1 MKRCSI
7 VKKKVGLLISSLNGG
22 GAERVVSRLSMI
34 LYSEYD
40 IYILLFDAKNIKY
53 DYKGRVIDI
62 KTPANSKGLLSK
74 IKLLM
79 QRTHRTRAIKKTE
92 NLDIVISFL
101 DSPNIV
107 NILSKNKGC
116 KVAISIR
123 NYTDIGKKPSRIL
136 KLANFFMKRLYKK
149 ADLVIPVSKEI
160 SKMLFE
166 KYFISKS
173 KLKVIYNPYDIID
186 IERLANEDIEDK
198 YENFMRS
205 EKIFISVGRQVYQK
219 GYWHLVKAFKLVLE
233 KEPDAKLIIIGSG
246 NNDVKLMKLINDLG
260 IENRVLLTGFQK
272 NPFKFI
278 KKSQVY
284 IMTSL
289 FEGFPNALVEAMAC
303 GCPVISTDCKSGP
316 KEILLENF
324 NFNNTTEDILFGD
337 YGILVPVFKEG
348 ENWDSGT
355 FETEEYLLSEAMI
368 SLLRDKEKLKYYSR
382 KSIERAKTFN
392 YERCFKKYKSLIEEV

>member
-1 MKRCSI
+1 M
-7 VKKKVGLLISSLNGG
+7 KKKVGLLISSLNGG

-123 NYTDIGKKPSRIL
+123 NYTDFEKRSSRTL
-136 KLANFFMKRLYKK
+136 KLANFLMKRLYRK
-149 ADLVIPVSKEI
+149 ADVVIPVSIEI

-166 KYFISKS
+166 KYSISKS
-173 KLKVIYNPYDIID
+173 KLKVIYNPYDIMD
-186 IERLANEDIEDK
+186 IGRLANENIEDK
-198 YENFMRS
+198 YENFMHS
-205 EKIFISVGRQVYQK
+205 EKTFISVGRQVYQK
-219 GYWHLVKAFKLVLE
+219 GFWHLAKAFKLVLE
-233 KEPDAKLIIIGSG
+233 NEPDARLIIIGSG
-246 NNDVKLMKLINDLG
+246 NNDVKLLKLINDLG
-260 IENRVLLTGFQK
+260 IENSVLLTGFQK

-284 IMTSL
+284 VMTSL
-289 FEGFPNALVEAMAC
+289 FEGFPNILVEAMAC

>member
-1 MKRCSI
+1 M
-7 VKKKVGLLISSLNGG
+7 
-22 GAERVVSRLSMI
+22 
-34 LYSEYD
+34 

-123 NYTDIGKKPSRIL
+123 NYTDFEKRSSRTL
-136 KLANFFMKRLYKK
+136 KLANFLMKRLYRK
-149 ADLVIPVSKEI
+149 ADVVIPVSIEI

-166 KYFISKS
+166 KYSISKS
-173 KLKVIYNPYDIID
+173 KLKVIYNPYDIMD
-186 IERLANEDIEDK
+186 IGRLANENIEDK
-198 YENFMRS
+198 YENFMHS
-205 EKIFISVGRQVYQK
+205 EKTFISVGRQVYQK
-219 GYWHLVKAFKLVLE
+219 GFWHLAKAFKLVLE
-233 KEPDAKLIIIGSG
+233 NEPDARLIIIGSG
-246 NNDVKLMKLINDLG
+246 NNDVKLLKLINDLG
-260 IENRVLLTGFQK
+260 IENSVLLTGFQK

-284 IMTSL
+284 VMTSL
-289 FEGFPNALVEAMAC
+289 FEGFPNILVEAMAC

-316 KEILLENF
+316 REILLENF
-324 NFNNTTEDILFGD
+324 NYNNTTEDIIYGD

>member
-1 MKRCSI
+1 M
-7 VKKKVGLLISSLNGG
+7 KKKVGLLISSLNGG

-40 IYILLFDAKNIKY
+40 IYLLLFDTKNIKY
-53 DYKGRVIDI
+53 DYKGKIIDI
-62 KTPANSKGLLSK
+62 KAPANSKGLLSK

-79 QRTHRTRAIKKTE
+79 QRTYRTKAIKKTE

>member
-1 MKRCSI
+1 M
-7 VKKKVGLLISSLNGG
+7 KKKVGLLISSLNGG
-22 GAERVVSRLSMI
+22 GAERVVSRLSTI
-34 LYSEYD
+34 LNSEYD
-40 IYILLFDAKNIKY
+40 IYLLLFDTKNIKY
-53 DYKGRVIDI
+53 DYKGKIIDI
-62 KTPANSKGLLSK
+62 KAPANSKGLLSK

-79 QRTHRTRAIKKTE
+79 QRTYRTKAIKKTE

-219 GYWHLVKAFKLVLE
+219 GYLHLVKAFKLVLE

>member
-1 MKRCSI
+1 M
-7 VKKKVGLLISSLNGG
+7 KKKVGLLISSLNGG

-123 NYTDIGKKPSRIL
+123 NYTDFEKRSSRTL
-136 KLANFFMKRLYKK
+136 KLANFLMKRLYRK
-149 ADLVIPVSKEI
+149 ADVVIPVSIEI

-166 KYFISKS
+166 KYSISKS
-173 KLKVIYNPYDIID
+173 KLKVIYNPYDIMD
-186 IERLANEDIEDK
+186 IGRLANENIEDK
-198 YENFMRS
+198 YENFMHS
-205 EKIFISVGRQVYQK
+205 EKTFISVGRQVYQK
-219 GYWHLVKAFKLVLE
+219 GFWHLAKAFKLVLE
-233 KEPDAKLIIIGSG
+233 NEPDARLIIIGSG
-246 NNDVKLMKLINDLG
+246 NNDVKLLKLINDLG
-260 IENRVLLTGFQK
+260 IENSVLLTGFQK

-284 IMTSL
+284 VMTSL

>member
-1 MKRCSI
+1 M
-7 VKKKVGLLISSLNGG
+7 KKKVGLLISSLNGG
-22 GAERVVSRLSMI
+22 GAERVVSRLSTI
-34 LYSEYD
+34 LNSEYD
-40 IYILLFDAKNIKY
+40 IYLLLFDTKNIKY
-53 DYKGRVIDI
+53 DYKGKIIDI
-62 KTPANSKGLLSK
+62 KAPANSKGLLSK

-79 QRTHRTRAIKKTE
+79 QRTYRTKAIKKTE

>member
-1 MKRCSI
+1 M
-7 VKKKVGLLISSLNGG
+7 KKKVGLLISSLNGG

-123 NYTDIGKKPSRIL
+123 NYTDFEKRSSRTL
-136 KLANFFMKRLYKK
+136 KLANFLMKRLYRK
-149 ADLVIPVSKEI
+149 ADVVIPVSIEI

-166 KYFISKS
+166 KYSISKS
-173 KLKVIYNPYDIID
+173 KLKVIYNPYDIMD
-186 IERLANEDIEDK
+186 IGRLANENIEDK
-198 YENFMRS
+198 YENFMHS
-205 EKIFISVGRQVYQK
+205 EKTFISVGRQVYQK
-219 GYWHLVKAFKLVLE
+219 GFWHLAKAFKLVLE
-233 KEPDAKLIIIGSG
+233 NEPDARLIIIGSG
-246 NNDVKLMKLINDLG
+246 NNDVKLLKLINDLG
-260 IENRVLLTGFQK
+260 IENSVLLTGFQK

-284 IMTSL
+284 VMTSL
-289 FEGFPNALVEAMAC
+289 FEGFPNILVEAMAC

-316 KEILLENF
+316 REILLENF

>member
-1 MKRCSI
+1 

-22 GAERVVSRLSMI
+22 GAERVVSRLSTI
-34 LYSEYD
+34 LNSEYD
-40 IYILLFDAKNIKY
+40 IYLLLFDTKNIKY
-53 DYKGRVIDI
+53 DYKGKIIDI
-62 KTPANSKGLLSK
+62 KAPANSKGLLSK

-123 NYTDIGKKPSRIL
+123 NYTDFEKRSSRTL
-136 KLANFFMKRLYKK
+136 KLANFLMKRLYRK
-149 ADLVIPVSKEI
+149 ADVVIPVSIEI

-166 KYFISKS
+166 KYSISKS
-173 KLKVIYNPYDIID
+173 KLKVIYNPYDIMD
-186 IERLANEDIEDK
+186 IGRLANENIEDK
-198 YENFMRS
+198 YENFMHS
-205 EKIFISVGRQVYQK
+205 EKTFISVGRQVYQK
-219 GYWHLVKAFKLVLE
+219 VYWHLVKAFKLVLE

>member
-1 MKRCSI
+1 
-7 VKKKVGLLISSLNGG
+7 
-22 GAERVVSRLSMI
+22 
-34 LYSEYD
+34 
-40 IYILLFDAKNIKY
+40 
-53 DYKGRVIDI
+53 
-62 KTPANSKGLLSK
+62 
-74 IKLLM
+74 M
-79 QRTHRTRAIKKTE
+79 QRTYRTKAIKKTE

>member
-1 MKRCSI
+1 MKRFSI

>member
-1 MKRCSI
+1 

-123 NYTDIGKKPSRIL
+123 NYTDFEKRSSRTL
-136 KLANFFMKRLYKK
+136 KLANFLMKRLYRK
-149 ADLVIPVSKEI
+149 ADVVIPVSIEI

-166 KYFISKS
+166 KYSISKS
-173 KLKVIYNPYDIID
+173 KLKVIYNPYDIMD
-186 IERLANEDIEDK
+186 IGRLANENIEDK
-198 YENFMRS
+198 YENFMHS
-205 EKIFISVGRQVYQK
+205 EKTFISVGRQVYQK
-219 GYWHLVKAFKLVLE
+219 GFWHLAKAFKLVLE
-233 KEPDAKLIIIGSG
+233 NEPDARLIIIGSG
-246 NNDVKLMKLINDLG
+246 NNDVKLLKLINDLG
-260 IENRVLLTGFQK
+260 IENSVLLTGFQK

-284 IMTSL
+284 VMTSL
-289 FEGFPNALVEAMAC
+289 FEGFPNILVEAMAC

>member
-1 MKRCSI
+1 M
-7 VKKKVGLLISSLNGG
+7 KKKVGLLISSLNGG
-22 GAERVVSRLSMI
+22 GAERVVSRLSTI
-34 LYSEYD
+34 LNSEYD
-40 IYILLFDAKNIKY
+40 IYLLLFDTKNIKY
-53 DYKGRVIDI
+53 DYKGKIIDI
-62 KTPANSKGLLSK
+62 KAPANSKGLLSK

-79 QRTHRTRAIKKTE
+79 QRTYRTKAIKKTE

-272 NPFKFI
+272 
-278 KKSQVY
+278 
-284 IMTSL
+284 T
-289 FEGFPNALVEAMAC
+289 
-303 GCPVISTDCKSGP
+303 
-316 KEILLENF
+316 
-324 NFNNTTEDILFGD
+324 
-337 YGILVPVFKEG
+337 
-348 ENWDSGT
+348 
-355 FETEEYLLSEAMI
+355 LLS
-368 SLLRDKEKLKYYSR
+368 LLKKVKY
-382 KSIERAKTFN
+382 I
-392 YERCFKKYKSLIEEV
+392 L

>member
-1 MKRCSI
+1 M
-7 VKKKVGLLISSLNGG
+7 KKKVGLLISSLNGG

>member
-1 MKRCSI
+1 M
-7 VKKKVGLLISSLNGG
+7 KKKVGLLISSLNGG

-123 NYTDIGKKPSRIL
+123 NYTDFEKRSSRTL
-136 KLANFFMKRLYKK
+136 KLANFLMKRLYRK
-149 ADLVIPVSKEI
+149 ADVVIPVSIEI

-166 KYFISKS
+166 KYSISKS
-173 KLKVIYNPYDIID
+173 KLKVIYNPYDIMD
-186 IERLANEDIEDK
+186 IGRLANENIEDK
-198 YENFMRS
+198 YENFMHS
-205 EKIFISVGRQVYQK
+205 EKTFISVGRQVYQK
-219 GYWHLVKAFKLVLE
+219 GFWHLAKAFKLVLE
-233 KEPDAKLIIIGSG
+233 NEPDARLIIIGSG
-246 NNDVKLMKLINDLG
+246 KNDVKLLKLINDLG
-260 IENRVLLTGFQK
+260 IENSVLLTGFQK

-284 IMTSL
+284 VMTSL

>member
-1 MKRCSI
+1 M
-7 VKKKVGLLISSLNGG
+7 KKKVGLLISSLNGG

-74 IKLLM
+74 MKLLM

-123 NYTDIGKKPSRIL
+123 NYTDFEKRSSRTL
-136 KLANFFMKRLYKK
+136 KLANFLMKRLYRK
-149 ADLVIPVSKEI
+149 ADVVIPVSIEI

-166 KYFISKS
+166 KYSISKS
-173 KLKVIYNPYDIID
+173 KLKVIYNPYDIMD
-186 IERLANEDIEDK
+186 IGRLANENIEDK
-198 YENFMRS
+198 YENFMHS
-205 EKIFISVGRQVYQK
+205 EKTFISVGRQVYQK
-219 GYWHLVKAFKLVLE
+219 GFWHLAKAFKLVLE
-233 KEPDAKLIIIGSG
+233 NEPDARLIIIGSG

-284 IMTSL
+284 VMTSL
-289 FEGFPNALVEAMAC
+289 FEGFPNILVEAMAC

>member
-1 MKRCSI
+1 M
-7 VKKKVGLLISSLNGG
+7 KKKVGLLISSLNGG

-123 NYTDIGKKPSRIL
+123 NYTDFEKRSSRTL
-136 KLANFFMKRLYKK
+136 KLANFLMKRLYRK
-149 ADLVIPVSKEI
+149 ADVVIPVSIEI

-166 KYFISKS
+166 KYSISKS
-173 KLKVIYNPYDIID
+173 KLKVIYNPYDIMD
-186 IERLANEDIEDK
+186 IGRLANENIEDK
-198 YENFMRS
+198 YENFMHS
-205 EKIFISVGRQVYQK
+205 EKTFISVGRQVYQK
-219 GYWHLVKAFKLVLE
+219 GFWHLAKAFKLVLE
-233 KEPDAKLIIIGSG
+233 NEPDARLIIIGSG
-246 NNDVKLMKLINDLG
+246 KNDVKLLKLINDLG
-260 IENRVLLTGFQK
+260 IENSVLLTGFQK

-284 IMTSL
+284 VMTSL
-289 FEGFPNALVEAMAC
+289 FEGFPNILVEAMAC

>member
-1 MKRCSI
+1 

>member
-1 MKRCSI
+1 M
-7 VKKKVGLLISSLNGG
+7 KKKVGLLISSLNGG

-123 NYTDIGKKPSRIL
+123 NYTDFEKRSSRTL
-136 KLANFFMKRLYKK
+136 KLANFLMKRLYRK
-149 ADLVIPVSKEI
+149 ADVVIPVSIEI

-166 KYFISKS
+166 KYSISKS
-173 KLKVIYNPYDIID
+173 KLKVIYNPYDIMD
-186 IERLANEDIEDK
+186 IGRLANENIEDK
-198 YENFMRS
+198 YENFMHS
-205 EKIFISVGRQVYQK
+205 EKTFISVGRQVYQK
-219 GYWHLVKAFKLVLE
+219 GFWHLAKAFKLVLE
-233 KEPDAKLIIIGSG
+233 NEPDARLIIIGSG

-284 IMTSL
+284 VMTSL
-289 FEGFPNALVEAMAC
+289 FEGFPNILVEAMAC

>member
-1 MKRCSI
+1 M
-7 VKKKVGLLISSLNGG
+7 KKKVGLLISSLNGG
-22 GAERVVSRLSMI
+22 GAERVVSRLSTI
-34 LYSEYD
+34 LNSEYD
-40 IYILLFDAKNIKY
+40 IYLLLFDTKNIKY
-53 DYKGRVIDI
+53 DYKGKIIDI
-62 KTPANSKGLLSK
+62 KAPANSKGLLSK

-79 QRTHRTRAIKKTE
+79 QRTYRTKAIKKTE

-219 GYWHLVKAFKLVLE
+219 GYWHLAKAFKLVLE

-246 NNDVKLMKLINDLG
+246 NNDVKLLKLINDLG
-260 IENRVLLTGFQK
+260 IENSVLLTGFQK

-284 IMTSL
+284 VMTSL
-289 FEGFPNALVEAMAC
+289 FEGFPNILVEAMAC

>member
-1 MKRCSI
+1 M
-7 VKKKVGLLISSLNGG
+7 
-22 GAERVVSRLSMI
+22 
-34 LYSEYD
+34 

-123 NYTDIGKKPSRIL
+123 NYTDFEKRSSRTL
-136 KLANFFMKRLYKK
+136 KLANFLMKRLYRK
-149 ADLVIPVSKEI
+149 ADVVIPVSIEI

-166 KYFISKS
+166 KYSISKS
-173 KLKVIYNPYDIID
+173 KLKVIYNPYDIMD
-186 IERLANEDIEDK
+186 IGRLANENIEDK
-198 YENFMRS
+198 YENFMHS
-205 EKIFISVGRQVYQK
+205 EKTFISVGRQVYQK
-219 GYWHLVKAFKLVLE
+219 GFWHLAKAFKLVLE
-233 KEPDAKLIIIGSG
+233 NEPDARLIIIGSG
-246 NNDVKLMKLINDLG
+246 NNDVKLLKLINDLG
-260 IENRVLLTGFQK
+260 IENSVLLTGFQK

-284 IMTSL
+284 VMTSL
-289 FEGFPNALVEAMAC
+289 FEGFPNILVEAMAC

-316 KEILLENF
+316 REILLENF
-324 NFNNTTEDILFGD
+324 NYNNTTEDIIYGD

-348 ENWDSGT
+348 ENWDSNT
-355 FETEEYLLSEAMI
+355 IEAEEIILAKAMI
-368 SLLRDKEKLKYYSR
+368 DLLRDKGKLKYYSE
-382 KSIERAKTFN
+382 KSIDRAKVFN
-392 YERCFKKYKSLIEEV
+392 YEKCLNEYKTIIEND

>member
-1 MKRCSI
+1 

-22 GAERVVSRLSMI
+22 GAERVVSRLSTI
-34 LYSEYD
+34 LNSEYD
-40 IYILLFDAKNIKY
+40 IYLLLFDTKNIKY
-53 DYKGRVIDI
+53 DYKGKIIDI
-62 KTPANSKGLLSK
+62 KAPANSKGLLSK

-79 QRTHRTRAIKKTE
+79 QRTYRTKAIKKTE

>member
-1 MKRCSI
+1 M
-7 VKKKVGLLISSLNGG
+7 KKKVGLLISSLNGG

-123 NYTDIGKKPSRIL
+123 NYTDFEKRSSRTL
-136 KLANFFMKRLYKK
+136 KLANFLMKRLYRK
-149 ADLVIPVSKEI
+149 ADVVIPVSIEI

-166 KYFISKS
+166 KYSISKS
-173 KLKVIYNPYDIID
+173 KLKVIYNPYDIMD
-186 IERLANEDIEDK
+186 IGRLANENIEDK
-198 YENFMRS
+198 YENFMHS
-205 EKIFISVGRQVYQK
+205 EKTFISVGRQVYQK
-219 GYWHLVKAFKLVLE
+219 GFWHLAKAFKLVLE
-233 KEPDAKLIIIGSG
+233 NEPDARLIIIGSG
-246 NNDVKLMKLINDLG
+246 NNDVKLLKLINDLG
-260 IENRVLLTGFQK
+260 IENSVLLTGFQK

-284 IMTSL
+284 VMTSL
-289 FEGFPNALVEAMAC
+289 FEGFPNILVEAMAC

-316 KEILLENF
+316 REILLENF
-324 NFNNTTEDILFGD
+324 NYNNTTEDIIYGD

-348 ENWDSGT
+348 ENWDSNT
-355 FETEEYLLSEAMI
+355 IEAEEIILAKAMI
-368 SLLRDKEKLKYYSR
+368 DLLRDKGKLKYYSE
-382 KSIERAKTFN
+382 KSIDRAKVFN
-392 YERCFKKYKSLIEEV
+392 YEKCLNEYKTIIEND